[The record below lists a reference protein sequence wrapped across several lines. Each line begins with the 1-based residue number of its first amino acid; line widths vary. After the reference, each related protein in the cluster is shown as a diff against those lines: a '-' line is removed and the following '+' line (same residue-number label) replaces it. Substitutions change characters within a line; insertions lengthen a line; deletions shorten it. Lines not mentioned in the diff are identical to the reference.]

1 MAAKKKPIDE
11 VAADAGALQVEALE
25 VLPKPERQPGQILGT
40 GVDAIPTLIQKLRE
54 EAKVL

>member
-11 VAADAGALQVEALE
+11 KPAELGPAGLE
-25 VLPKPERQPGQILGT
+25 PVSLTLPAGRSAGRIVGAGKE
-40 GVDAIPTLIQKLRE
+40 AIPELLRVLRE